1 MMIVNFM
8 LNMVLNSL
16 TLFFSDSE
24 FKNLFTEEEYSLI
37 AMHYVYKQDFKEI
50 GISLN
55 KSRNELKAI
64 YKSAVDKAE
73 EYLKKISV

>member
-1 MMIVNFM
+1 
-8 LNMVLNSL
+8 
-16 TLFFSDSE
+16 
-24 FKNLFTEEEYSLI
+24 
-37 AMHYVYKQDFKEI
+37 MHYIYKQDFKEI

-64 YKSAVDKAE
+64 YRSAVDKAE